1 MLHQFIIRRGQY
13 GIHRTILGFIVIYPQ
28 GMVRDLPL
36 MGNVPCAMWLG
47 GAFTMLAGQMDPM
60 TDAVVL
66 NTILDKTEA
75 AYNVDKSRVYCTGH
89 SNGSMMTF
97 TLAANG
103 ASRFAAVAPIGAF
116 STLEITDK
124 ALLPVWTMCGE
135 FDSAATPAMVE
146 ANATVTMLQSWNA
159 HNGVNEAAPVM
170 SEQHDG
176 QWKTMTFEN
185 AEGVPMVKFTNV
197 LRTAHIYMPEQP
209 QAVWYDFFTKFT
221 RGEDGTLFYE
231 GNAVNAGEYA
241 ADAGWYEP
249 APAPEAK

>member
-1 MLHQFIIRRGQY
+1 MELLAAY
-13 GIHRTILGFIVIYPQ
+13 GIPT
-28 GMVRDLPL
+28 
-36 MGNVPCAMWLG
+36 
-47 GAFTMLAGQMDPM
+47 AGKH
-60 TDAVVL
+60 AVV
-66 NTILDKTEA
+66 IG
-75 AYNVDKSRVYCTGH
+75 R
-89 SNGSMMTF
+89 SMIVGKPM
-97 TLAANG
+97 AN
-103 ASRFAAVAPIGAF
+103 
-116 STLEITDK
+116 
-124 ALLPVWTMCGE
+124 LLVNKK
-135 FDSAATPAMVE
+135 

-185 AEGVPMVKFTNV
+185 ADGVPMVKFTNV